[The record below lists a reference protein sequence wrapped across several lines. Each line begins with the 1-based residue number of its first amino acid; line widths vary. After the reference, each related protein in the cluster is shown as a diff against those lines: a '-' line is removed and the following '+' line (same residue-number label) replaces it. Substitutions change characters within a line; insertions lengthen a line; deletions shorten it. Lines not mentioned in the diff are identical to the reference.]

1 MNIDSKRRRT
11 EVIIV
16 VSVVA
21 LLLLSVKLISIYV
34 NKIEHEKYMMS
45 RYNDMYTRVLYIYG
59 EFEYERDKVIIKSME
74 VDKKSLLIDV
84 ALYNEYNEDKLTVDG
99 LIEDYYEF
107 CATGKE
113 QDGMQKFFD
122 FDNADGHG
130 GMEHPLSNYTGYI
143 TMYLLKNYKLDS
155 IVQATDTQLEEA
167 AQYAAERWHED
178 ENEMYEKRKQEQK
191 Y

>member
-21 LLLLSVKLISIYV
+21 LLLLSVKLISMYV
-34 NKIEHEKYMMS
+34 KKIEHEKYMMS

-122 FDNADGHG
+122 FAPCLII
-130 GMEHPLSNYTGYI
+130 MFSFLF
-143 TMYLLKNYKLDS
+143 LDDHS
-155 IVQATDTQLEEA
+155 LWRSCYRPKISVLVASV
-167 AQYAAERWHED
+167 
-178 ENEMYEKRKQEQK
+178 
-191 Y
+191 